1 MSSGF
6 YSQIINAP
14 KRPKRAFWGRFG
26 GVLGR
31 FGRFV
36 AFFGRFVAFFGRFVA
51 FDAGPKK
58 HHLFFDHAEI
68 HCFRSISYE
77 KSHPEK
83 LST

>member
-14 KRPKRAFWGRFG
+14 KRPKRAFGGRFG

-36 AFFGRFVAFFGRFVA
+36 AFFGCFVAFFGRFVA

-58 HHLFFDHAEI
+58 HHLFFDLTTLKFTVSGQFHMK
-68 HCFRSISYE
+68 IS
-77 KSHPEK
+77 P
-83 LST
+83 